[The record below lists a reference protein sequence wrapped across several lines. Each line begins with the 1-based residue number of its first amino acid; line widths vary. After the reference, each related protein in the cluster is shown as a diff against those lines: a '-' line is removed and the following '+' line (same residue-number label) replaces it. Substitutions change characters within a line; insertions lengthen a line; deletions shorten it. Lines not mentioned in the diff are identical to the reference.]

1 MEKFSSFKFKI
12 NEQEITLPN
21 AQPDGQ
27 VVVHVTAQQPT
38 QQPTEFGTQSFM
50 PSENDDN
57 NGATQSIPDPE
68 PASETVSVSTFF
80 SKLFESRQITHVYH
94 LQVKGDEGSYAS
106 HMALNAYYSGIL
118 ELLDEI
124 IEVYQGQYGIIDKY
138 DTINT
143 DLTETKEK
151 LAYFEEFVTFVR
163 KERACIPAEDTHLH
177 NIVDEMVALL
187 YKTLYKIK
195 YNK

>member
-1 MEKFSSFKFKI
+1 MKKFSNLKFRI

-21 AQPDGQ
+21 EQPGQ
-27 VVVHVTAQQPT
+27 VVVHVTAQQ
-38 QQPTEFGTQSFM
+38 QAAQPGTQSFI
-50 PSENDDN
+50 PGEKYVDN
-57 NGATQSIPDPE
+57 NSTQSSPDP
-68 PASETVSVSTFF
+68 SSVNILVATFF
-80 SKLFESRQITHVYH
+80 SKLFESRQITHIYH
-94 LQVKGDEGSYAS
+94 LQVRGDEGSYAA
-106 HMALNAYYSGIL
+106 HVALDAYYGGIL

-151 LAYFEEFVTFVR
+151 LTYFEEFVNFVR
-163 KERACIPAEDTHLH
+163 KERSCISVEDTHLH

-187 YKTLYKIK
+187 YKTLYKLK
-195 YNK
+195 FNK